1 MWGEGACGSRSPQ
14 TNSEPLQTVSNIH
27 CLSHALVLLT
37 ALEGWVGT
45 TGSFSSDLLSGN
57 LVHSQPPAIQQMQ
70 SSLATKVGHCREQDE
85 EDFT

>member
-45 TGSFSSDLLSGN
+45 TGSFSSDLSGN